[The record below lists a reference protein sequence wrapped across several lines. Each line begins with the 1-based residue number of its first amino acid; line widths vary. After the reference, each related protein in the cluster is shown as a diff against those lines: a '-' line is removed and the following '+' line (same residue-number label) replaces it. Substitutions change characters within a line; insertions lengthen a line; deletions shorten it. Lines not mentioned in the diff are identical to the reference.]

1 MLVTSH
7 GTLEPEPPLHP
18 VLRIGATLVSWLLHP
33 LLLIVWVL
41 LYLLFENP
49 NVFLGW
55 LPDKKVL
62 VLLRIASTSVFL
74 PLVTVLLLKGLGFVQ
89 SIRLETR
96 KERIV
101 PIIASLT
108 FFFWSYYVSK
118 QLNDPME
125 LRAFLLGLFVSACS
139 ALVMNNYFKVSL
151 HTLGAGGMLA
161 FFTLLLLSGQL
172 QSGLWFVGILL
183 AAGAI
188 GSSRLLLRNHIAFD
202 VYMGYIVG
210 ILIQV
215 VCWWIVG

>member
-1 MLVTSH
+1 MLVTPH
-7 GTLEPEPPLHP
+7 GTLEPEQPLHP

-139 ALVMNNYFKVSL
+139 ALVMNTYFKVSL
-151 HTLGAGGMLA
+151 HALGAGGMLA

-172 QSGLWFVGILL
+172 QSGLWFVGVLL